1 MDYQWESFLSNK
13 SGQLFF
19 NYYSKL
25 ETDNQLININTNL
38 NLHKALDLFIN
49 KDKIYI
55 SGVMKYTNCLKL
67 SLYEANINQSD
78 ILNFENI
85 FVSKECAKKC
95 SRRQNYKNI

>member
-1 MDYQWESFLSNK
+1 
-13 SGQLFF
+13 
-19 NYYSKL
+19 
-25 ETDNQLININTNL
+25 
-38 NLHKALDLFIN
+38 
-49 KDKIYI
+49 
-55 SGVMKYTNCLKL
+55 MKYTNCLKL